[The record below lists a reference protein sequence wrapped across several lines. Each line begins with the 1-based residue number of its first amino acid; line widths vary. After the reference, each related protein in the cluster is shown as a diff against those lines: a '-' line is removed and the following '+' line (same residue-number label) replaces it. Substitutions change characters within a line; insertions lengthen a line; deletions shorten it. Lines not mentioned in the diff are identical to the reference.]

1 MELLDL
7 CNEHEIQV
15 IIGVE
20 PDKQKDISDVK
31 RILRPPVP
39 VRAPP
44 RIGPNYYCPP
54 VARIRI
60 TGSVVP
66 DQRLA
71 ADWPSRAKWTISI

>member
-7 CNEHEIQV
+7 RNEHEIQV
-15 IIGVE
+15 IIGDE
-20 PDKQKDISDVK
+20 PDKEEDISDIK

-44 RIGPNYYCPP
+44 RIGPNYYCPT
-54 VARIRI
+54 VARARI

-66 DQRLA
+66 DLWPP
-71 ADWPSRAKWTISI
+71 ADWFSRAKWTISI